1 MANGGHPRA
10 DVDGERLWRRHMEMA
25 ELGATPKGGVNRAAL
40 TPADI
45 EVHARLARWARDRG
59 FTVEIDAYGNQFMRR
74 PGSRDAPPIA
84 SGSHSDT
91 QPTGGRFDGI
101 SGVLSAVEALEI
113 IDDAGIVTH
122 RPLEAVIWNN
132 EEGTRFS
139 PTNLGSAVYVG
150 TVPIGAMLAA
160 TDRDGATMED
170 AVRALREA
178 IPWAGPRELG
188 APMAAF
194 VESHIEQ
201 GPELE
206 AEGLDIGVVTA
217 IQGTRKL
224 EIEVVGDEA
233 HAGTTPERMRRDAL
247 MDAVRIVTALRE
259 LFHDPD
265 DVMRFTVG
273 RFEVSPGALAVVP
286 GRVLF
291 TVDIRHPDDG
301 TLARLSERIEP
312 VCGGAAS
319 RCEVRVAETRRA
331 GSTPFAGA
339 VPDAI
344 ETAARERGYS
354 YKRMP
359 SGAGHDARYV
369 SEICPSGM
377 VFVPCEEGLSHN
389 ERENAAP
396 EDIAR
401 GAQVVADALLILD
414 ERLP

>member
-1 MANGGHPRA
+1 MANDGHRRA
-10 DVDGERLWRRHMEMA
+10 DVDSDRLWRRHMEMA
-25 ELGATPKGGVNRAAL
+25 ELGATQRGGVNRAAL

-45 EVHARLARWARDRG
+45 EVHVRLATWARDRG

-74 PGSRDAPPIA
+74 PGSTDAPAIA

-101 SGVLSAVEALEI
+101 SGVLSAVEALEV
-113 IDDAGIVTH
+113 IDDAGIVTGH
-122 RPLEAVIWNN
+122 PLEAVIWNN

-150 TVPIGAMLAA
+150 TAPADIMLAA
-160 TDRDGATMED
+160 TDRDGVTMQS
-170 AVRALREA
+170 AVQTLREA
-178 IPWAGPRELG
+178 IPWAGSRELG
-188 APMAAF
+188 ASMAAF

-217 IQGTRKL
+217 IQGTRKF
-224 EIEVVGDEA
+224 EIEVIGDEA
-233 HAGTTPERMRRDAL
+233 HAGTTPERMRRDAFV
-247 MDAVRIVTALRE
+247 DAVRMVTALRE

-265 DVMRFTVG
+265 DIMRFTIG

-286 GRVLF
+286 GRVFF
-291 TVDIRHPDDG
+291 TIDIRHPDDA
-301 TLARLSERIEP
+301 TLARLGDRIEP
-312 VCGGAAS
+312 VCGQAGS
-319 RCEVRVAETRRA
+319 RCDVSVTETRRA
-331 GSTPFAGA
+331 DSTPFEGA

-354 YKRMP
+354 YKHMP
-359 SGAGHDARYV
+359 SGAGHDARNV
-369 SEICPSGM
+369 AEICPSGM
-377 VFVPCEEGLSHN
+377 VFVPCERGLSHN
-389 ERENAAP
+389 ERENATP

-401 GAQVVADALLILD
+401 GAQVVADTLLILD
-414 ERLP
+414 ERQQ

>member
-1 MANGGHPRA
+1 MANDGHRRA
-10 DVDGERLWRRHMEMA
+10 DVDSDRLWRRHMEMA
-25 ELGATPKGGVNRAAL
+25 ELGATQRGGVNRAAL

-45 EVHARLARWARDRG
+45 EVHVRLATWARDRG

-74 PGSRDAPPIA
+74 PGSTDAPAIA

-101 SGVLSAVEALEI
+101 SGVLSAVEALEV
-113 IDDAGIVTH
+113 IDDAGIVTGH
-122 RPLEAVIWNN
+122 PLEAVIWNN

-150 TVPIGAMLAA
+150 TAPADIMLAA
-160 TDRDGATMED
+160 TDRDGVTMQS
-170 AVRALREA
+170 AVQTLREA
-178 IPWAGPRELG
+178 IPWAGSRELG
-188 APMAAF
+188 ASMAAF

-217 IQGTRKL
+217 IQGTRKF

-233 HAGTTPERMRRDAL
+233 HAGTTPERMRRDAFV
-247 MDAVRIVTALRE
+247 DAVRMVTALRE

-265 DVMRFTVG
+265 DIMRFTIG

-286 GRVLF
+286 GRVFF
-291 TVDIRHPDDG
+291 TIDIRHPDDA
-301 TLARLSERIEP
+301 TLARLGDRIEP
-312 VCGGAAS
+312 VCGQAGS
-319 RCEVRVAETRRA
+319 RCDVSVTETRRA
-331 GSTPFAGA
+331 DSTPFEGA

-354 YKRMP
+354 YKHMP
-359 SGAGHDARYV
+359 SGAGHDARNV
-369 SEICPSGM
+369 AEICPSGM
-377 VFVPCEEGLSHN
+377 VFVPCERGLSHN
-389 ERENAAP
+389 ERENATP

-401 GAQVVADALLILD
+401 GAQVVADTLLILD
-414 ERLP
+414 ERQQ